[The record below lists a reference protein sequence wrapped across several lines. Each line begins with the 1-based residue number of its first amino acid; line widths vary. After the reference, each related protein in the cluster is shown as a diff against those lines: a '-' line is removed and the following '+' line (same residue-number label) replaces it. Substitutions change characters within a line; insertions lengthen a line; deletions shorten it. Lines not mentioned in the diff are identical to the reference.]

1 MLEKLDPIL
10 TFIPSIK
17 KPDSPLG
24 FKEKLKWT
32 ALIMTV
38 YFLMFSIP
46 AYGVNLVTVTSGI
59 YQLISIIFAARI
71 GSLITVGIGPIV
83 LASILLQLLIGAGLI
98 KLDINDPEQKGRFQG
113 IQKLT
118 AIIIA
123 IIEAYI
129 FAATGYVPLI
139 NNSFFGIVV
148 LQLALGAIFV
158 IFLDEMMIKYGIT
171 SGINLF
177 IAGGVAYS
185 IIAGTI
191 SIIIPES
198 ISAISSGGAAAIP
211 NAIMAFGP
219 LFFALIVF
227 LISVYVYDM
236 KVELPLAFSQFRGVG
251 GRLPIPL
258 LYVSVLPVILATS
271 FELSLDVWF
280 RFLAG
285 VSGSLANLA
294 KFIALYTPSA
304 TGSIQLTGGLIY
316 LISPIFPLPYATQYG
331 GIGSYATYFTALINY
346 KSQLFLP
353 WGGYIFVP
361 EWVHVIVYTVVLVL
375 LCIVFGKFWVEMTGQ
390 NPKNVA
396 EQLQDIG
403 WQIPGFRRDPRII
416 ESILNKYIPT
426 ITVIG
431 SVIVGLLAALAT
443 LTGAVGTGMGILLT
457 VGIMYMTYQQIEQQH
472 MLEGYPALEKMLS

>member
-198 ISAISSGGAAAIP
+198 ISAISSGGVAAIP
-211 NAIMAFGP
+211 NAIMAFGH
-219 LFFALIVF
+219 
-227 LISVYVYDM
+227 Y
-236 KVELPLAFSQFRGVG
+236 
-251 GRLPIPL
+251 
-258 LYVSVLPVILATS
+258 
-271 FELSLDVWF
+271 SL
-280 RFLAG
+280 
-285 VSGSLANLA
+285 
-294 KFIALYTPSA
+294 
-304 TGSIQLTGGLIY
+304 
-316 LISPIFPLPYATQYG
+316 
-331 GIGSYATYFTALINY
+331 
-346 KSQLFLP
+346 
-353 WGGYIFVP
+353 
-361 EWVHVIVYTVVLVL
+361 H
-375 LCIVFGKFWVEMTGQ
+375 
-390 NPKNVA
+390 
-396 EQLQDIG
+396 
-403 WQIPGFRRDPRII
+403 
-416 ESILNKYIPT
+416 
-426 ITVIG
+426 
-431 SVIVGLLAALAT
+431 
-443 LTGAVGTGMGILLT
+443 
-457 VGIMYMTYQQIEQQH
+457 
-472 MLEGYPALEKMLS
+472 

>member
-10 TFIPSIK
+10 KFVPSIK
-17 KPDSPLG
+17 KPEGPLG

-46 AYGVNLVTVTSGI
+46 AYGVNLVTVTSGV

-83 LASILLQLLIGAGLI
+83 LASILLQLLMGAGLI
-98 KLDINDPEQKGRFQG
+98 KLDINNPEQKGRFQG

-129 FAATGYVPLI
+129 FAATGYVPII

-158 IFLDEMMIKYGIT
+158 IFLDEMMTKYGIT

-198 ISAISSGGAAAIP
+198 VSAISSGGAAAIP

-271 FELSLDVWF
+271 FILSLDVWF

-304 TGSIQLTGGLIY
+304 TGSVQLTGGLIY
-316 LISPIFPLPYATQYG
+316 LISPTFPLPYATQYG
-331 GIGSYATYFTALINY
+331 GIGSYATYFAALINY
-346 KSQLFLP
+346 QSQLFLP

-390 NPKNVA
+390 SPKNVA
-396 EQLQDIG
+396 EQLQNVG

-431 SVIVGLLAALAT
+431 SIIVGLLAALAT

-472 MLEGYPALEKMLS
+472 MLEGYPALEKLLS